1 MENITNPASSLFSQ
15 CCNIGRLGEPEKVRA
30 DSGQAIIEM
39 MILLPIFLVLM
50 IGTVEFGRLAYAYIE
65 VADAA
70 RAGVQ
75 YGAQNRATASDTA
88 GMQQAA
94 LNDAPDVHGISLT
107 PAPTHFC
114 ACSNAQSTTVSC
126 TAVPACSGNNRLIE
140 WVQVNT
146 SVQVDPIFR
155 FPGLP
160 PAGKNF
166 VLKGQAIMR
175 VAQ

>member
-1 MENITNPASSLFSQ
+1 MKNIIKLNSSMINQ
-15 CCNIGRLGEPEKVRA
+15 CCKTAGVGRRAKLGHEA
-30 DSGQAIIEM
+30 GQAVIEM

-75 YGAQNRATASDTA
+75 YGAQNRATASDNT

-94 LNDAPDVHGISLT
+94 INDAQDVHGMT
-107 PAPTHFC
+107 AVATHSC
-114 ACSNAQSTTVSC
+114 ACANGAASTCRSTDCAGS
-126 TAVPACSGNNRLIE
+126 RLIE

-146 SVQVDPIFR
+146 SAQVDPVFR
-155 FPGLP
+155 FPGIP

-166 VLKGQAIMR
+166 VLKGQAVMR
-175 VAQ
+175 VGQ

>member
-1 MENITNPASSLFSQ
+1 MANTTNLNSSM
-15 CCNIGRLGEPEKVRA
+15 CNRCYKTARLRQQAKVGNEA
-30 DSGQAIIEM
+30 GQAIIEM
-39 MILLPIFLVLM
+39 MILLPVFLVLM

-70 RAGVQ
+70 RAGAQ

-94 LNDAPDVHGISLT
+94 LNDAPDVHGITLT

-114 ACSNAQSTTVSC
+114 ACSNAPATTVSC
-126 TAVPACSGNNRLIE
+126 TAIPACTGNNRLIE

-146 SVQVDPIFR
+146 SVQVDPLFR
-155 FPGLP
+155 FPGIP

>member
-1 MENITNPASSLFSQ
+1 MKNKTKLNSSITNKRCKTDRIAQ
-15 CCNIGRLGEPEKVRA
+15 QMKVSN
-30 DSGQAIIEM
+30 DKGQAVIEM
-39 MILLPIFLVLM
+39 MILLPVFLVLM

-75 YGAQNRATASDTA
+75 YGALNHATASDNT

-94 LNDAPDVHGISLT
+94 INDAPDVYGLT
-107 PAPTHFC
+107 ATSSHSC
-114 ACSNAQSTTVSC
+114 ACSNAPALSVSC
-126 TAVPACSGNNRLIE
+126 TATPPCTGTNRLIE

-146 SVQVDPIFR
+146 SVQVDPVFR
-155 FPGLP
+155 FPGIP

-175 VAQ
+175 VGQ

>member
-1 MENITNPASSLFSQ
+1 MENTTNRNSSMLCA
-15 CCNIGRLGEPEKVRA
+15 CCKTTRLGQRAKVRS
-30 DSGQAIIEM
+30 DSGQAVIEM

-75 YGAQNRATASDTA
+75 YGAQNRATASDNA

-94 LNDAPDVHGISLT
+94 LNDAPDVHGISLS

-114 ACSNAQSTTVSC
+114 ACSNAPSTTVSC
-126 TAVPACSGNNRLIE
+126 TAVPACTSTNRLIE

-146 SVQVDPIFR
+146 SVQVDPVFR
-155 FPGLP
+155 FPGIP

-175 VAQ
+175 VGQ

>member
-1 MENITNPASSLFSQ
+1 MKNTVNSNPSMIHERRRPTRLASPT
-15 CCNIGRLGEPEKVRA
+15 RVRH
-30 DSGQAIIEM
+30 DLGQALIELTLM
-39 MILLPIFLVLM
+39 LPIFLLLM

-75 YGAQNRATASDTA
+75 YGAQNRATSSDNT

-94 LNDAPDVHGISLT
+94 INDAPEIHGM
-107 PAPTHFC
+107 
-114 ACSNAQSTTVSC
+114 
-126 TAVPACSGNNRLIE
+126 TAVATHSCLCSTGSGGATCLATACTGGARLVE

-146 SVQVDPIFR
+146 SAVVDPLFHL
-155 FPGLP
+155 PGLP
-160 PAGKNF
+160 NTF
-166 VLKGQAIMR
+166 TLKGQAIMR

>member
-94 LNDAPDVHGISLT
+94 LNDAPDSPRNIPHSRADTFLCMLQRAIYYCQLHGCPCL
-107 PAPTHFC
+107 
-114 ACSNAQSTTVSC
+114 
-126 TAVPACSGNNRLIE
+126 
-140 WVQVNT
+140 
-146 SVQVDPIFR
+146 
-155 FPGLP
+155 
-160 PAGKNF
+160 
-166 VLKGQAIMR
+166 
-175 VAQ
+175 